1 MSRFIIV
8 LAIFITMLEIVPR
21 LALASPNDTDVNEY
35 LQSELQHIA
44 TLSERNDVAGTRLY
58 ISASPV
64 INSAIIW
71 QTDGRQRYPVTE
83 QVLHVL
89 DQPVIAAEKR
99 LKALAELARP
109 WRAEKADASG
119 AELFYCY
126 RTQQI
131 ICALLNVEQLAA
143 VFSVSPDE
151 LNQQLVLT
159 DTEVPN
165 HTWVTW
171 ALAALA
177 ILVISVSGVL
187 FSRRQQPAKA
197 TQTLSPETGFRL
209 GDLIIYPKQLRALRQ
224 DLAIDLTDRDV
235 KLLRHFAS
243 HPCEV
248 ITKQELYD
256 AAWGREFMPNS
267 RALEQHIITLRKKL
281 DPEKKLPTVIE
292 TVHGQGYR
300 FSPPA

>member
-1 MSRFIIV
+1 MSRFNIV
-8 LAIFITMLEIVPR
+8 LAIFVTMLEIAPR
-21 LALASPNDTDVNEY
+21 LALASPNDTEVNEY

-44 TLSERNDVAGTRLY
+44 TLNERSDVAGTRLY

-71 QTDGRQRYPVTE
+71 QADGKQRYPATA
-83 QVLHVL
+83 QVLHVM

-99 LKALAELARP
+99 LKALAELALP
-109 WRAEKADASG
+109 WRAEKVDASG

-151 LNQQLVLT
+151 LNQQLTLA
-159 DTEVPN
+159 DTEVLN
-165 HTWVTW
+165 RTWVV
-171 ALAALA
+171 AALA

-187 FSRRQQPAKA
+187 FWRRQQPAKA
-197 TQTLSPETGFRL
+197 TQSLSQETGFRL
-209 GDLIIYPKQLRALRQ
+209 GDLTIYPKQLRALRQ

-281 DPEKKLPTVIE
+281 DPEKKLPPVIE

>member
-1 MSRFIIV
+1 MSRFNIV
-8 LAIFITMLEIVPR
+8 LAIFVTMLEIAPR
-21 LALASPNDTDVNEY
+21 LALASPNDTEVNEY

-44 TLSERNDVAGTRLY
+44 TLNERSDVAGTRLY
-58 ISASPV
+58 ISGSPV

-71 QTDGRQRYPVTE
+71 QADGKQRYPATA
-83 QVLHVL
+83 QVLHVM

-99 LKALAELARP
+99 LKALAELALP
-109 WRAEKADASG
+109 WRAEKVDASG

-151 LNQQLVLT
+151 LNQQLTLA
-159 DTEVPN
+159 DTEVLN
-165 HTWVTW
+165 RTWVV
-171 ALAALA
+171 AALA

-187 FSRRQQPAKA
+187 FWRRQQPAKA
-197 TQTLSPETGFRL
+197 TQSLSQETGFRL
-209 GDLIIYPKQLRALRQ
+209 GDLTIYPKQLRALRQ

>member
-1 MSRFIIV
+1 MSRFNIV
-8 LAIFITMLEIVPR
+8 LAIFVTMLEIAPR
-21 LALASPNDTDVNEY
+21 LALASPNDTEVNEY
-35 LQSELQHIA
+35 LQSELQHIT
-44 TLSERNDVAGTRLY
+44 TLSERSDVAGTRLY

-71 QTDGRQRYPVTE
+71 QADGKQRYPATA
-83 QVLHVL
+83 QVLHVM

-99 LKALAELARP
+99 LKALAELALP
-109 WRAEKADASG
+109 WRAEKVDASG

-151 LNQQLVLT
+151 LNQQLTLA
-159 DTEVPN
+159 DTEVLN
-165 HTWVTW
+165 RTWVV
-171 ALAALA
+171 AALA

-187 FSRRQQPAKA
+187 FWRRQQPAKA
-197 TQTLSPETGFRL
+197 TQSLSQETGFRL
-209 GDLIIYPKQLRALRQ
+209 GDLTIYPKQLRALRQ

-235 KLLRHFAS
+235 KLLWHFAS

-256 AAWGREFMPNS
+256 AAWGREFIPNS

>member
-1 MSRFIIV
+1 MSRFNIV
-8 LAIFITMLEIVPR
+8 LAIFVTMLEIAPR
-21 LALASPNDTDVNEY
+21 LALASPNDTEVNEY

-44 TLSERNDVAGTRLY
+44 TLNERSDVAGTRLY
-58 ISASPV
+58 ISGSPV

-71 QTDGRQRYPVTE
+71 QADGKQRYPATA

-99 LKALAELARP
+99 LKALAELALP
-109 WRAEKADASG
+109 WRAEKVDASG

-151 LNQQLVLT
+151 LNQQLTLA
-159 DTEVPN
+159 DTEVLN
-165 HTWVTW
+165 RTWVV
-171 ALAALA
+171 AALA

-187 FSRRQQPAKA
+187 FWRRQQPAKA
-197 TQTLSPETGFRL
+197 TQSLSQETGFRL
-209 GDLIIYPKQLRALRQ
+209 GDLTIYPKQLRALRQ

-281 DPEKKLPTVIE
+281 DPEKKLPPVIE

>member
-1 MSRFIIV
+1 MRRFIIV
-8 LAIFITMLEIVPR
+8 LAIFITMLEIAPR
-21 LALASPNDTDVNEY
+21 LALASPNDTEVNEY

-44 TLSERNDVAGTRLY
+44 TLNERSDVAGTRLY

-71 QTDGRQRYPVTE
+71 QADGKQRYPATA

-99 LKALAELARP
+99 LKALAELAHP

-151 LNQQLVLT
+151 LNQQLTLA
-159 DTEVPN
+159 DTEVLN
-165 HTWVTW
+165 RTWVV
-171 ALAALA
+171 AALA

-187 FSRRQQPAKA
+187 FWRRQQPAKA
-197 TQTLSPETGFRL
+197 TQSLSQETGFRL
-209 GDLIIYPKQLRALRQ
+209 GDLTIYPKQLRALRQ

>member
-1 MSRFIIV
+1 MSRFISV
-8 LAIFITMLEIVPR
+8 LAMIVTVLEIAPR
-21 LALASPNDTDVNEY
+21 LALASQNDTEVNEY
-35 LQSELQHIA
+35 LHSELQHIA
-44 TLSERNDVAGTRLY
+44 TLSERSDVAGTRLY

-71 QTDGRQRYPVTE
+71 QADGKQRYPATA
-83 QVLHVL
+83 QVIHVL

-151 LNQQLVLT
+151 LNQQLVLA
-159 DTEVPN
+159 DNEVPN
-165 HTWVTW
+165 HTWITW
-171 ALAALA
+171 VVAALA
-177 ILVISVSGVL
+177 TLVISVSGVL

-197 TQTLSPETGFRL
+197 TQTLSQETGFRL
-209 GDLIIYPKQLRALRQ
+209 GDLTIYPKQLRALRQ
-224 DLAIDLTDRDV
+224 NLAIDLTDRDV

-281 DPEKKLPTVIE
+281 DPEKKLPPVIE

-300 FSPPA
+300 FSPPV

>member
-1 MSRFIIV
+1 MSRFNIV
-8 LAIFITMLEIVPR
+8 LAIFVTMLEIAPR
-21 LALASPNDTDVNEY
+21 LALASPNDTEVNEY

-44 TLSERNDVAGTRLY
+44 TLNERSDVAGTRLY
-58 ISASPV
+58 ISGSPV

-71 QTDGRQRYPVTE
+71 QADGKQRYPATA
-83 QVLHVL
+83 QVLHVM

-99 LKALAELARP
+99 LKALAELAHP

-151 LNQQLVLT
+151 LNQQLTLA
-159 DTEVPN
+159 DTEVLN
-165 HTWVTW
+165 RTWVV
-171 ALAALA
+171 AALA

-187 FSRRQQPAKA
+187 FWRRQQPAKA
-197 TQTLSPETGFRL
+197 TQSLSQETGFRL
-209 GDLIIYPKQLRALRQ
+209 GDLTIYPKQLRALRQ

-281 DPEKKLPTVIE
+281 DPEKELPPVIE

>member
-1 MSRFIIV
+1 MSRFNIV
-8 LAIFITMLEIVPR
+8 LAIFVTMLEIAPR
-21 LALASPNDTDVNEY
+21 LALASPNDTEINEY
-35 LQSELQHIA
+35 LQSELQHIT
-44 TLSERNDVAGTRLY
+44 TLSERSDVAGTRLY

-71 QTDGRQRYPVTE
+71 QADGKQRYPATA
-83 QVLHVL
+83 QVLHVM

-151 LNQQLVLT
+151 LNQQLTLA

-165 HTWVTW
+165 RTWVV
-171 ALAALA
+171 AALA

-187 FSRRQQPAKA
+187 FWRRQQPAKA
-197 TQTLSPETGFRL
+197 SQALSQETGFRL
-209 GDLIIYPKQLRALRQ
+209 GDLSIYPKQLRALRQ

>member
-1 MSRFIIV
+1 MSRFNIV
-8 LAIFITMLEIVPR
+8 LAIFVTMLEIAPR
-21 LALASPNDTDVNEY
+21 LALASPNDTEINEY
-35 LQSELQHIA
+35 LQSELQHIT
-44 TLSERNDVAGTRLY
+44 TLSERSDVAGTRLY

-71 QTDGRQRYPVTE
+71 QADGKQRYPATA
-83 QVLHVL
+83 QVLHVM

-99 LKALAELARP
+99 LKALAELALP
-109 WRAEKADASG
+109 WRAEKVDASG

-151 LNQQLVLT
+151 LNQQLTLA

-165 HTWVTW
+165 RTWVV
-171 ALAALA
+171 AALA

-187 FSRRQQPAKA
+187 FLRRQQPAKA
-197 TQTLSPETGFRL
+197 TQTFSQETGFRL
-209 GDLIIYPKQLRALRQ
+209 GDLTIYPKQLRALRQ

-256 AAWGREFMPNS
+256 AAWGREFIPNS

>member
-1 MSRFIIV
+1 MSRFILV
-8 LAIFITMLEIVPR
+8 LALFMAMLEIAPR
-21 LALASPNDTDVNEY
+21 LALASPNDTEVNEY

-44 TLSERNDVAGTRLY
+44 TLNERSDVAGTRLY
-58 ISASPV
+58 ISGSPV

-71 QTDGRQRYPVTE
+71 QADGKQRYPATA
-83 QVLHVL
+83 QVLHVM
-89 DQPVIAAEKR
+89 DQPVIAAQKR

-151 LNQQLVLT
+151 LNQQLTLA
-159 DTEVPN
+159 DTEVLN
-165 HTWVTW
+165 RTWVV
-171 ALAALA
+171 AALA

-187 FSRRQQPAKA
+187 FWRRQQPAKA
-197 TQTLSPETGFRL
+197 TQSLSQETGFRL
-209 GDLIIYPKQLRALRQ
+209 GDLTIYPKQLRALRQ

-235 KLLRHFAS
+235 KLLWHFAS

-256 AAWGREFMPNS
+256 AAWGREFIPNS

>member
-1 MSRFIIV
+1 M
-8 LAIFITMLEIVPR
+8 
-21 LALASPNDTDVNEY
+21 
-35 LQSELQHIA
+35 QHIA
-44 TLSERNDVAGTRLY
+44 TLNERSDVAGTRLY
-58 ISASPV
+58 ISGSPV

-71 QTDGRQRYPVTE
+71 QADGKQRYPATA
-83 QVLHVL
+83 QVLHVM

-99 LKALAELARP
+99 LKALAELALP

-151 LNQQLVLT
+151 LNQQLTLA

-165 HTWVTW
+165 RTWVV
-171 ALAALA
+171 AALA

-187 FSRRQQPAKA
+187 FWRRQQPAKA
-197 TQTLSPETGFRL
+197 SQTLSQETGFRL
-209 GDLIIYPKQLRALRQ
+209 GDLTIYPKQLRALRQ

-243 HPCEV
+243 HPYEV

-281 DPEKKLPTVIE
+281 DPEKKLPPVIE

>member
-1 MSRFIIV
+1 MSRFNIV
-8 LAIFITMLEIVPR
+8 LAIFVTMLEIAPR
-21 LALASPNDTDVNEY
+21 LALASPNDTEVNEY
-35 LQSELQHIA
+35 LQTELQHIT
-44 TLSERNDVAGTRLY
+44 TLSERSDVAGTRLY

-71 QTDGRQRYPVTE
+71 QADGKQRYPATA
-83 QVLHVL
+83 QVLHVM

-99 LKALAELARP
+99 LKALAELALP
-109 WRAEKADASG
+109 WRAEKVDASG

-151 LNQQLVLT
+151 LNQQLTLA
-159 DTEVPN
+159 DTEVLN
-165 HTWVTW
+165 RTWVV
-171 ALAALA
+171 AALA

-187 FSRRQQPAKA
+187 FWRRQQPAKA
-197 TQTLSPETGFRL
+197 TQSLSQETGFRL
-209 GDLIIYPKQLRALRQ
+209 GDLTIYPKQLRALRQ

>member
-1 MSRFIIV
+1 MSRFNIV
-8 LAIFITMLEIVPR
+8 LAIFVTMLEIAPR
-21 LALASPNDTDVNEY
+21 LALASLNDSEVNEY

-44 TLSERNDVAGTRLY
+44 MLNERSDVAGTRLY

-71 QTDGRQRYPVTE
+71 QADGKQRYPATE

-109 WRAEKADASG
+109 WRAEKTDASG

-126 RTQQI
+126 RTQLI

-151 LNQQLVLT
+151 LNQQLVLA

-187 FSRRQQPAKA
+187 FSSRQQPAKA
-197 TQTLSPETGFRL
+197 SQTLPQETGFRL
-209 GDLIIYPKQLRALRQ
+209 GDLTIYPKQLRALRQ

>member
-8 LAIFITMLEIVPR
+8 LAIFITMLEIAPR
-21 LALASPNDTDVNEY
+21 LALASPNDTEINEY
-35 LQSELQHIA
+35 LQTELQHIT
-44 TLSERNDVAGTRLY
+44 TLSERSDVAGTRLY

-64 INSAIIW
+64 IKSAIIW
-71 QTDGRQRYPVTE
+71 QADGKQRYPATA
-83 QVLHVL
+83 QVLHVM

-99 LKALAELARP
+99 LKALAELAHP

-151 LNQQLVLT
+151 LNQQLTLA

-165 HTWVTW
+165 RTWVV
-171 ALAALA
+171 AALA

-187 FSRRQQPAKA
+187 FWRRQQPAKA
-197 TQTLSPETGFRL
+197 SQALSQETGFRL
-209 GDLIIYPKQLRALRQ
+209 GDLSIYPKQLRALRQ

-281 DPEKKLPTVIE
+281 DPEKKLPPVIE

>member
-1 MSRFIIV
+1 MSRFNIV
-8 LAIFITMLEIVPR
+8 LAIFVTMLEIAPR
-21 LALASPNDTDVNEY
+21 LALASPNDTEVNEY

-44 TLSERNDVAGTRLY
+44 TLNERSDVAGTRLY
-58 ISASPV
+58 ISGSPV

-71 QTDGRQRYPVTE
+71 QADGKQRYPATA
-83 QVLHVL
+83 QVLHVM

-99 LKALAELARP
+99 LKALAELALP
-109 WRAEKADASG
+109 WRAEKVDASG

-151 LNQQLVLT
+151 LNQQLTLA
-159 DTEVPN
+159 DTEVLN
-165 HTWVTW
+165 RTWVV
-171 ALAALA
+171 AALA

-187 FSRRQQPAKA
+187 FWRRQQPAKA
-197 TQTLSPETGFRL
+197 TQSLSQETGFRL
-209 GDLIIYPKQLRALRQ
+209 GDLTIYPKQLRALRQ

-281 DPEKKLPTVIE
+281 DPEKELPPVIE

>member
-1 MSRFIIV
+1 MSRFNIV
-8 LAIFITMLEIVPR
+8 LAIFVTMLEIAPR
-21 LALASPNDTDVNEY
+21 LALASPNDTEVNEY

-44 TLSERNDVAGTRLY
+44 TLNERSDVAGTRLY
-58 ISASPV
+58 ISGSPV

-71 QTDGRQRYPVTE
+71 QADGKQRYPATA

-99 LKALAELARP
+99 LKALAELALP
-109 WRAEKADASG
+109 WRAEKVDASG

-151 LNQQLVLT
+151 LNQQLTLA
-159 DTEVPN
+159 DTEVLN
-165 HTWVTW
+165 RTWVV
-171 ALAALA
+171 AALA

-187 FSRRQQPAKA
+187 FWRRQQPAKA
-197 TQTLSPETGFRL
+197 TQSLSQETGFRL
-209 GDLIIYPKQLRALRQ
+209 GDLTIYPKQLRALRQ

>member
-1 MSRFIIV
+1 MSRFILV
-8 LAIFITMLEIVPR
+8 LALFVAMLEIAPQ
-21 LALASPNDTDVNEY
+21 LALASPNNTEVNEY

-44 TLSERNDVAGTRLY
+44 TLNERSDVAGTRMY

-71 QTDGRQRYPVTE
+71 QADGEQRYPATA

-89 DQPVIAAEKR
+89 DQPVIAAQKR

-131 ICALLNVEQLAA
+131 ICALLSVEQLATL
-143 VFSVSPDE
+143 FSVSPDE
-151 LNQQLVLT
+151 INQQLAPA
-159 DTEVPN
+159 DTEVSN
-165 HTWVTW
+165 HNWVTW
-171 ALAALA
+171 GVVALA
-177 ILVISVSGVL
+177 ILGISAGSVL

-197 TQTLSPETGFRL
+197 TQTRHQEAGFRL
-209 GDLIIYPKQLRALRQ
+209 GDLTIYPKQLRAMRQ

-235 KLLRHFAS
+235 KLLQHFAN

-248 ITKQELYD
+248 ITKQALYD
-256 AAWGREFMPNS
+256 AVWGREFMPNS

>member
-1 MSRFIIV
+1 MSRFNIV
-8 LAIFITMLEIVPR
+8 LAIFVTMLEIAPR
-21 LALASPNDTDVNEY
+21 LALASPNDTEVNEY

-44 TLSERNDVAGTRLY
+44 TLNERSDVAGTRLY
-58 ISASPV
+58 ISGSPV

-71 QTDGRQRYPVTE
+71 QADGKQRYPATA

-99 LKALAELARP
+99 LKALAELALP
-109 WRAEKADASG
+109 WRAEKVDASG

-151 LNQQLVLT
+151 LNQQLTLA

-165 HTWVTW
+165 RTWVV
-171 ALAALA
+171 AALA

-187 FSRRQQPAKA
+187 FLRRQQPAKA
-197 TQTLSPETGFRL
+197 TQTFSQETGFRL
-209 GDLIIYPKQLRALRQ
+209 GDLTIYPKQLRALRQ

-248 ITKQELYD
+248 ITKQALYD
-256 AAWGREFMPNS
+256 AVWGREFIPNS

>member
-1 MSRFIIV
+1 MSRLIIV
-8 LAIFITMLEIVPR
+8 LAVFVTMLEIAPR
-21 LALASPNDTDVNEY
+21 HALASPKDTEINGY
-35 LQSELQHIA
+35 LQNELQHIA
-44 TLSERNDVAGTRLY
+44 TLNERSDVAGTRLY
-58 ISASPV
+58 ISGSPV

-71 QTDGRQRYPVTE
+71 QADGKQRYPATA
-83 QVLHVL
+83 QVLHVM

-99 LKALAELARP
+99 LKALAELAHP

-151 LNQQLVLT
+151 LNQQLTLA

-165 HTWVTW
+165 RTWVV
-171 ALAALA
+171 AALA

-187 FSRRQQPAKA
+187 FLRRQQPAKA
-197 TQTLSPETGFRL
+197 TQTFSQETGFRL
-209 GDLIIYPKQLRALRQ
+209 GDLTIYPKQLRALRK

-235 KLLRHFAS
+235 KLLWHFAS

>member
-1 MSRFIIV
+1 MSRLIIV
-8 LAIFITMLEIVPR
+8 LAVFVTMLEIAPR
-21 LALASPNDTDVNEY
+21 HALASPKDTEINGY
-35 LQSELQHIA
+35 LQNELQHIA
-44 TLSERNDVAGTRLY
+44 TLNERSDVAGTRLY

-71 QTDGRQRYPVTE
+71 QADGEQRYPATA

-99 LKALAELARP
+99 LKALAKLARP
-109 WRAEKADASG
+109 WRAEEADASG

-143 VFSVSPDE
+143 VFSIPPDMIH
-151 LNQQLVLT
+151 QQLVLA
-159 DTEVPN
+159 DNEMPN
-165 HTWVTW
+165 PAWGTW
-171 ALAALA
+171 AVAALA
-177 ILVISVSGVL
+177 ILVISISSVL
-187 FSRRQQPAKA
+187 FWRRQQPAKA
-197 TQTLSPETGFRL
+197 TQTLSQETGFSL
-209 GDLIIYPKQLRALRQ
+209 GDLTIYPKQLRALRQ
-224 DLAIDLTDRDV
+224 DIAIDLTYRDV

-243 HPCEV
+243 HPHEV
-248 ITKQELYD
+248 ITKQALYD

-281 DPEKKLPTVIE
+281 DPEKELPPVIE

>member
-1 MSRFIIV
+1 MSRFNIV
-8 LAIFITMLEIVPR
+8 LAIFVTMLEIAPR
-21 LALASPNDTDVNEY
+21 LALASPNDTEANEY
-35 LQSELQHIA
+35 LQPKLQHIT
-44 TLSERNDVAGTRLY
+44 TLSERSDVAGTRLY

-71 QTDGRQRYPVTE
+71 QADGKQRYPATA
-83 QVLHVL
+83 QVLHVM

-99 LKALAELARP
+99 LKALAELAHP

-151 LNQQLVLT
+151 LNQQLTLA
-159 DTEVPN
+159 DTEVLN
-165 HTWVTW
+165 RTWVV
-171 ALAALA
+171 AALA

-187 FSRRQQPAKA
+187 FWRRQQPAKA
-197 TQTLSPETGFRL
+197 TQSLSQETGFRL
-209 GDLIIYPKQLRALRQ
+209 GDLTIYPKQLRALRQ

>member
-1 MSRFIIV
+1 MSRFILV
-8 LAIFITMLEIVPR
+8 LALFMAMLEIAPR
-21 LALASPNDTDVNEY
+21 LALASPNDTEVNEY

-44 TLSERNDVAGTRLY
+44 TLNERSDVAGTRLY
-58 ISASPV
+58 ISGSPV

-71 QTDGRQRYPVTE
+71 QADGKQRYPATA
-83 QVLHVL
+83 QVLHVM
-89 DQPVIAAEKR
+89 DQPVIAAQKR

-151 LNQQLVLT
+151 LNQQLTLA
-159 DTEVPN
+159 DTEVLN
-165 HTWVTW
+165 RTWVV
-171 ALAALA
+171 AALA

-187 FSRRQQPAKA
+187 FWRRQQPAKA
-197 TQTLSPETGFRL
+197 TQSLSQETGFRL
-209 GDLIIYPKQLRALRQ
+209 GDLTIYPKQLRALRQ

-235 KLLRHFAS
+235 KLLWHFAS

-256 AAWGREFMPNS
+256 AAWGREFIPNS

-281 DPEKKLPTVIE
+281 DPEKKLPPVIE

>member
-1 MSRFIIV
+1 MSRFNIV
-8 LAIFITMLEIVPR
+8 LAIFVTMLEIAPR
-21 LALASPNDTDVNEY
+21 LALASPNDTEVNEY

-44 TLSERNDVAGTRLY
+44 TLNERSDVAGTRLY
-58 ISASPV
+58 ISGSPV

-71 QTDGRQRYPVTE
+71 QADGKQRYPATA

-99 LKALAELARP
+99 LKALAELALP
-109 WRAEKADASG
+109 WRAEKVDASG

-151 LNQQLVLT
+151 LNQQLTLA

-165 HTWVTW
+165 RTWVV
-171 ALAALA
+171 AALA

-187 FSRRQQPAKA
+187 FLRRQQPAKA
-197 TQTLSPETGFRL
+197 TQTFSQETGFRL
-209 GDLIIYPKQLRALRQ
+209 GDLTIYPKQLRALRQ

-235 KLLRHFAS
+235 KLLQHFAN

-248 ITKQELYD
+248 ITKQALYD
-256 AAWGREFMPNS
+256 AVWGREFMPNS

>member
-1 MSRFIIV
+1 MSRFNIV
-8 LAIFITMLEIVPR
+8 LAIFVTMLEIAPR
-21 LALASPNDTDVNEY
+21 LALASPNDTEVNEY

-44 TLSERNDVAGTRLY
+44 TLNERSDVAGTRLY
-58 ISASPV
+58 ISGSPV

-71 QTDGRQRYPVTE
+71 QADGKQRYPATA

-99 LKALAELARP
+99 LKALAELALP
-109 WRAEKADASG
+109 WRAEKVDASG

-151 LNQQLVLT
+151 LNQQLTLA
-159 DTEVPN
+159 DTEVLN
-165 HTWVTW
+165 RTWVV
-171 ALAALA
+171 AALA

-187 FSRRQQPAKA
+187 FWRRQQPAKA
-197 TQTLSPETGFRL
+197 TQSLSQETGFRL
-209 GDLIIYPKQLRALRQ
+209 GDLTIYPKQLRALRQ

-235 KLLRHFAS
+235 KLLWHFAS

-256 AAWGREFMPNS
+256 AAWGREFIPNS

>member
-151 LNQQLVLT
+151 LNQQLTLA
-159 DTEVPN
+159 DTEVLN
-165 HTWVTW
+165 RTWVV
-171 ALAALA
+171 AALA

-187 FSRRQQPAKA
+187 FWRRQQPAKA
-197 TQTLSPETGFRL
+197 TQSLSQETGFRL
-209 GDLIIYPKQLRALRQ
+209 GDLTIYPKQLRALRQ

-281 DPEKKLPTVIE
+281 DPEKELPPVIE

>member
-1 MSRFIIV
+1 MRRFIIV
-8 LAIFITMLEIVPR
+8 LAIFITMLEIAPR
-21 LALASPNDTDVNEY
+21 LALASPNDTEINEY

-44 TLSERNDVAGTRLY
+44 TLNERSDVAGTRLY
-58 ISASPV
+58 ISGSPV

-71 QTDGRQRYPVTE
+71 QADGKQRYPATA
-83 QVLHVL
+83 QVLHVM

-99 LKALAELARP
+99 LKALAELALP
-109 WRAEKADASG
+109 WRAEKVDASG

-151 LNQQLVLT
+151 LNQQLTLA

-165 HTWVTW
+165 RTWVV
-171 ALAALA
+171 AALA

-187 FSRRQQPAKA
+187 FLRRQQPAKA
-197 TQTLSPETGFRL
+197 TQTFSQETGFRL
-209 GDLIIYPKQLRALRQ
+209 GDLTIYPKQLRALRK

-235 KLLRHFAS
+235 KLLQHFAN

-248 ITKQELYD
+248 ITKQALYD
-256 AAWGREFMPNS
+256 AVWGREFMPNS

>member
-209 GDLIIYPKQLRALRQ
+209 GDLTIYPKQLRALRQ

-235 KLLRHFAS
+235 KLLWHFAS

-256 AAWGREFMPNS
+256 AAWGREFIPNS

>member
-1 MSRFIIV
+1 MSRFNIV
-8 LAIFITMLEIVPR
+8 LAIFVTMLEIAPR
-21 LALASPNDTDVNEY
+21 LALASPNDTEVNEY
-35 LQSELQHIA
+35 LQTELQHIT
-44 TLSERNDVAGTRLY
+44 TLSERSDVAGTRLY

-71 QTDGRQRYPVTE
+71 QADGKQRYPATA
-83 QVLHVL
+83 QVLHVM

-99 LKALAELARP
+99 LKALAELAHP

-151 LNQQLVLT
+151 LNQQLTLA

-165 HTWVTW
+165 RTWVV
-171 ALAALA
+171 AALA

-187 FSRRQQPAKA
+187 FLRRQQPAKA
-197 TQTLSPETGFRL
+197 TQTFSQETGFRL
-209 GDLIIYPKQLRALRQ
+209 GDLTIYPKQLRALRQ

-256 AAWGREFMPNS
+256 AAWGREFIPNS

-281 DPEKKLPTVIE
+281 DPEKKLPPVIE

>member
-1 MSRFIIV
+1 MSRFNIV
-8 LAIFITMLEIVPR
+8 LAIFVTMLEIAPR
-21 LALASPNDTDVNEY
+21 LALASPNDTEVNEY

-44 TLSERNDVAGTRLY
+44 TLNERSDVAGTRLY
-58 ISASPV
+58 ISGSPV

-71 QTDGRQRYPVTE
+71 QADGKQRYPATA
-83 QVLHVL
+83 QVLHVM

-99 LKALAELARP
+99 LKALAELAHP

-151 LNQQLVLT
+151 LNQQLTLA
-159 DTEVPN
+159 DTEVLN
-165 HTWVTW
+165 RTWVV
-171 ALAALA
+171 AALA

-187 FSRRQQPAKA
+187 FWRRQQPAKA
-197 TQTLSPETGFRL
+197 TQSLSQETGFRL
-209 GDLIIYPKQLRALRQ
+209 GDLTIYPKQLRALRQ

-281 DPEKKLPTVIE
+281 DPEKKLPPVIE

>member
-1 MSRFIIV
+1 MSRFILV
-8 LAIFITMLEIVPR
+8 LALFMAMLEIAPR
-21 LALASPNDTDVNEY
+21 LALASPNDTEVNEY

-44 TLSERNDVAGTRLY
+44 TLNERSDVAGTRLY
-58 ISASPV
+58 ISGSPV

-71 QTDGRQRYPVTE
+71 QADGKQRYPATA
-83 QVLHVL
+83 QVLHVM
-89 DQPVIAAEKR
+89 DQPVIAAQKR

-151 LNQQLVLT
+151 LNQQLTLA
-159 DTEVPN
+159 DTEVLN
-165 HTWVTW
+165 RTWVV
-171 ALAALA
+171 AALA

-187 FSRRQQPAKA
+187 FWRRQQPAKA
-197 TQTLSPETGFRL
+197 TQSLSQETGFRL
-209 GDLIIYPKQLRALRQ
+209 GDLTIYPKQLRALRQ

-235 KLLRHFAS
+235 KLLRHFAN

-248 ITKQELYD
+248 ITKQALYD
-256 AAWGREFMPNS
+256 AVWGREFMPNS

-281 DPEKKLPTVIE
+281 DPEKKLPPVIE

>member
-1 MSRFIIV
+1 MRRFIIV
-8 LAIFITMLEIVPR
+8 LAIFITMLEIAPR
-21 LALASPNDTDVNEY
+21 LALASPNDTEINEY

-44 TLSERNDVAGTRLY
+44 TLNERSDVAGTRLY
-58 ISASPV
+58 ISGSPV

-71 QTDGRQRYPVTE
+71 QADGKQRYPATA
-83 QVLHVL
+83 QVLHVM

-99 LKALAELARP
+99 LKALAELALP
-109 WRAEKADASG
+109 WRAEKVDASG

-151 LNQQLVLT
+151 LNQQLARA
-159 DTEVPN
+159 DYEVPN
-165 HTWVTW
+165 HNWATWTV
-171 ALAALA
+171 AALA
-177 ILVISVSGVL
+177 IVVISVSGVL
-187 FSRRQQPAKA
+187 FLRRQQPAKA
-197 TQTLSPETGFRL
+197 TQTFSQETGFRL
-209 GDLIIYPKQLRALRQ
+209 GDLTIYPKQLRALRK

-235 KLLRHFAS
+235 KLLWHFAS

-256 AAWGREFMPNS
+256 AAWGREFIPNS

-281 DPEKKLPTVIE
+281 DPEKKLPPVIE

>member
-1 MSRFIIV
+1 MSRFNIV
-8 LAIFITMLEIVPR
+8 LAIFVTMLEIAPR
-21 LALASPNDTDVNEY
+21 LALASPNDTEVNEY
-35 LQSELQHIA
+35 LQSELQHIT
-44 TLSERNDVAGTRLY
+44 TLSERSDVAGTRLY

-71 QTDGRQRYPVTE
+71 QADGKQRYPATA
-83 QVLHVL
+83 QVLHVM

-99 LKALAELARP
+99 LKALAELALP
-109 WRAEKADASG
+109 WRAEKVDASG

-151 LNQQLVLT
+151 LNQQLTLA
-159 DTEVPN
+159 DTEVLN
-165 HTWVTW
+165 RTWVV
-171 ALAALA
+171 AALA

-187 FSRRQQPAKA
+187 FWRRQQPAKA
-197 TQTLSPETGFRL
+197 TQSLSQETGFRL
-209 GDLIIYPKQLRALRQ
+209 GDLTIYPKQLRALRQ

-281 DPEKKLPTVIE
+281 DPEKKLPPVIE

>member
-1 MSRFIIV
+1 MSRFNIV
-8 LAIFITMLEIVPR
+8 LAIFVTMLEIAPR
-21 LALASPNDTDVNEY
+21 LALASPNDTEVNEY
-35 LQSELQHIA
+35 LQSELQHIT
-44 TLSERNDVAGTRLY
+44 TLSERSDVAGTRLY

-71 QTDGRQRYPVTE
+71 QADGKQRYPATA

-99 LKALAELARP
+99 LKALAELALP
-109 WRAEKADASG
+109 WRAEKVDASG

-151 LNQQLVLT
+151 LNQQLTLA
-159 DTEVPN
+159 DTEVLN
-165 HTWVTW
+165 RTWVV
-171 ALAALA
+171 AALA

-187 FSRRQQPAKA
+187 FWRRQQPAKA
-197 TQTLSPETGFRL
+197 TQSLSQETGFRL
-209 GDLIIYPKQLRALRQ
+209 GDLTIYPKQLRALRQ

-235 KLLRHFAS
+235 KLLWHFAS

-256 AAWGREFMPNS
+256 AAWGREFIPNS

>member
-1 MSRFIIV
+1 MRRFIIV
-8 LAIFITMLEIVPR
+8 LAIFITMLEIAPR
-21 LALASPNDTDVNEY
+21 LALASPNDTEINEY

-44 TLSERNDVAGTRLY
+44 TLNERSDVAGTRLY
-58 ISASPV
+58 ISGSPV

-71 QTDGRQRYPVTE
+71 QADGKQRYPATA
-83 QVLHVL
+83 QVLHVM

-151 LNQQLVLT
+151 LNQQLTLA
-159 DTEVPN
+159 DTEVLN
-165 HTWVTW
+165 RTWVV
-171 ALAALA
+171 AALA

-187 FSRRQQPAKA
+187 FWRRQQPAKA
-197 TQTLSPETGFRL
+197 TQSLSQETGFRL
-209 GDLIIYPKQLRALRQ
+209 GDLTIYPKQLRALRQ
-224 DLAIDLTDRDV
+224 NLAIDLTDRDV

-281 DPEKKLPTVIE
+281 DPEKKLPPVIE

>member
-1 MSRFIIV
+1 MSRFNIV
-8 LAIFITMLEIVPR
+8 LAIFVTMLEIAPR
-21 LALASPNDTDVNEY
+21 LALASPNDTEINEY
-35 LQSELQHIA
+35 LQSELQHIT
-44 TLSERNDVAGTRLY
+44 TLSERSDVAGTRLY

-64 INSAIIW
+64 INSAIICK
-71 QTDGRQRYPVTE
+71 QRYPATA
-83 QVLHVL
+83 QVLHVM

-151 LNQQLVLT
+151 LNQQLTLA

-165 HTWVTW
+165 RTWVV
-171 ALAALA
+171 AALA

-187 FSRRQQPAKA
+187 FWRRQQPAKA
-197 TQTLSPETGFRL
+197 SQALSQETGFRL
-209 GDLIIYPKQLRALRQ
+209 GDLSIYPKQLRALRQ

-281 DPEKKLPTVIE
+281 DPEKKLPPVIE

>member
-1 MSRFIIV
+1 MSRFNIV
-8 LAIFITMLEIVPR
+8 LAIFVTMLEIAPR
-21 LALASPNDTDVNEY
+21 LALASPNDTEVNEY
-35 LQSELQHIA
+35 LQSELQHIT
-44 TLSERNDVAGTRLY
+44 TLSERSDVAGTRLY

-71 QTDGRQRYPVTE
+71 QADGKQRYPATA
-83 QVLHVL
+83 QVLHVM

-99 LKALAELARP
+99 LKALAELAHP

-151 LNQQLVLT
+151 LNQQLTLA

-165 HTWVTW
+165 RTWVV
-171 ALAALA
+171 AALA

-187 FSRRQQPAKA
+187 FLRRQQPAKA
-197 TQTLSPETGFRL
+197 TQTFSQETGFRL
-209 GDLIIYPKQLRALRQ
+209 GDLTIYPKQLRALRQ